1 MASKRGL
8 SNEEKR
14 KRMLDWFFE
23 KQDFFQLK
31 EIETQCSKEKGIT
44 MNTIKDILTA
54 LVDDGL
60 VQSEKIG
67 TCVYFWSFPS
77 QLIQKRQHVLDD
89 LTNNIELESKRCDE
103 LKEKFAKINDTQ
115 ADDKQKI
122 KDLIENYEEA
132 NEEKKKIAD
141 KLSTYEES
149 DPEKYDKL
157 KREIQQAKK
166 TCNNWIDNI
175 FTMKSYFKTKYK
187 ADERMINKQFEIPED
202 LDYIE

>member
-31 EIETQCSKEKGIT
+31 EIETLCSKEKGIT
-44 MNTIKDILTA
+44 INTVKDILTA

-77 QLIQKRQHVLDD
+77 QLIQKRQNALDD
-89 LTNNIELESKRCDE
+89 LTNQIEVETKKSNE
-103 LKEKFAKINDTQ
+103 LKEKCAKINEIQ
-115 ADDKQKI
+115 DDKQKI
-122 KDLIENYEEA
+122 KELVEKYEEA
-132 NEEKKKIAD
+132 VEEKKKIVE
-141 KLSTYEES
+141 KLTAYEES
-149 DPEKYDKL
+149 DPDKYEKLRK
-157 KREIQQAKK
+157 EIQQAKK

-202 LDYIE
+202 LDYVE